1 MTKPPRLRNRLVFAA
16 AIGIAV
22 FVAVIAW
29 GDFHGVAAA
38 VRGFRWGL
46 MPVVL
51 ALVLFNYGLRFLK
64 WQFYLSLVGIKGVSR
79 SSSLLIFLTGLA
91 MTITPGK
98 IGEWIKSYFLSV
110 RHGVPVS
117 RSAPIVLG
125 ERLTDGFGLLVLAA
139 AGLLLVREGW
149 VFVAV
154 LAALGI
160 AAVALLQY
168 RPFGAWAIARAA
180 KLPLIRSYAGFM
192 TDFFASMTLLLSPK
206 ALLVGTALGAVSW
219 AGEGLALYVVYLG
232 LGAENTWQLAVQGLF
247 VLAITTLVGLASL
260 LPGGLGVAEG
270 GIAALSQSLVGLSR
284 ENAAAATL
292 LIRLCTLW
300 FGVGIGSVALA
311 VASARVGKQRQSS

>member
-1 MTKPPRLRNRLVFAA
+1 MTKPPRLRNRLIFA
-16 AIGIAV
+16 GVVGLLV
-22 FVAVIAW
+22 FVAVVAW
-29 GDFHGVAAA
+29 GDFRGVAEAL
-38 VRGFRWGL
+38 RGFRWQL

-51 ALVLFNYGLRFLK
+51 GLVVFNYSLRFLK
-64 WQFYLSLVGIKGVSR
+64 WQFYLDLVGVRGVSR
-79 SSSLLIFLTGLA
+79 TSSLLIFLVGLG

-110 RHGVPVS
+110 RHGIPVS

-125 ERLTDGFGLLVLAA
+125 ERLTDGFGLLILAA

-149 VFVAV
+149 LFVVVLAV
-154 LAALGI
+154 LGI
-160 AAVALLQY
+160 GFVALLQY

-180 KLPLIRSYAGFM
+180 KLPVIRGYAGFM
-192 TDFFASMTLLLSPK
+192 TDFYATMSLLLSPK
-206 ALLVGTALGAVSW
+206 ALLVGTLLGAVSW

-247 VLAITTLVGLASL
+247 VLAITTLAGLVSL

-300 FGVGIGSVALA
+300 FGVGIGSVALV
-311 VASARVGKQRQSS
+311 VAGSKQGGREGSG